1 MLTALFSVAGCLC
14 GAAYNVVDRARPRTA
29 DDLSVNHDSVA
40 IVAGAEGTSQLVTP
54 QNRVTS

>member
-29 DDLSVNHDSVA
+29 DDLSVNH
-40 IVAGAEGTSQLVTP
+40 VAGAEGTSQLVTP
-54 QNRVTS
+54 